1 MRARM
6 LAIADLVEGE
16 TRRATARR
24 FGMSR
29 NVLWIWVSRYNAGGP
44 EALVDDHGGGPSPLL
59 TLEQRTAL
67 KAMVLEGAPVGGD
80 EAYRVADI
88 RALVEREFGVRYS
101 LSGMRRLLNELGLS
115 RPARRPRTGVRR
127 ERRANPKDH

>member
-88 RALVEREFGVRYS
+88 RALVEAGVRGA
-101 LSGMRRLLNELGLS
+101 LQPLGH
-115 RPARRPRTGVRR
+115 AQAA
-127 ERRANPKDH
+127 E